1 LNLNKK
7 EKAVLDL
14 ESAKDHCDRIDNEYE
29 ISLDAVGRQLEY
41 LRDAKDAIHDDD
53 EDSLDKQLDNIHV
66 SIDMEQLIFLTD
78 KDSR

>member
-1 LNLNKK
+1 
-7 EKAVLDL
+7 LDL

-41 LRDAKDAIHDDD
+41 LRDAKDAVHDDD